1 MKTDRKF
8 FLFKTLILTLIIQ
21 NTITA
26 TEKKDEKKVPT
37 AMKCNQD
44 ILRSYL
50 LKGRKFSKPDQN
62 LLCPTIKNNCCGKLD
77 QQRIYH
83 IVNDILPQ
91 RTAEY
96 ESKMKM
102 AIGKLKILHTKVI
115 KKKPLFIGSP
125 KRKLFCGQQSRKLV
139 NFPFVKLYQ
148 KLITEIENLRYDMD
162 EYYNTFFCVMC
173 DAKNHKFIELK
184 QKKLI
189 MNSEFCQNILKN
201 NMKPIKLLYVEL
213 IAYLENLQ
221 NVVDCHHYL
230 KSYNLKFF
238 ENSKMQLSHDLG
250 SCLNNITSKSFLKY
264 CKPICEVLQVSKIN
278 YIIEG
283 DFEFLIDATNLFD
296 KFFEFKESGNFIS
309 MKLRMFFKKFTIP
322 RKLTNDKRKQFIA
335 ELKDQQDQEEARSE
349 QRKLTQIPNKSS
361 NQTTKAVKNTILA
374 HISKGRLLSA
384 KKNKKPK
391 KKKIKTARLIYNK
404 ELYHFYNEITITPPK
419 EKQYV
424 YHVASKPVDID
435 KLQKIFVKGDG
446 INPLDYEG
454 QTKFKIPHD
463 LFYKLLFSFRKP
475 DAPDANLL
483 FFLTDFSEKNKK
495 GLKLNLLTKFKMQ
508 PPPKKK
514 KKKKGKVRILED
526 GSGVKVGG
534 NRFLN

>member
-1 MKTDRKF
+1 MKSQRKF
-8 FLFKTLILTLIIQ
+8 FLFKTIFFAMILHVSLTQ
-21 NTITA
+21 DK
-26 TEKKDEKKVPT
+26 KKDKKKETT

-50 LKGRKFSKPDQN
+50 LKGRKFSKPDAN

-91 RTAEY
+91 RTTEY

-102 AIGKLKILHTKVI
+102 AIGKLKILHTTVI
-115 KKKPLFIGSP
+115 KKKPLFIGTP

-148 KLITEIENLRYDMD
+148 KLIQEIENLRYDMN
-162 EYYNTFFCVMC
+162 EYYNTFFCVLC

-189 MNSEFCQNILKN
+189 MNAEFCQNILKN
-201 NMKPIKLLYVEL
+201 NIKPIKLLYIEL

-238 ENSKMQLSHDLG
+238 EHSKKQLSEDLS
-250 SCLNNITSKSFLKY
+250 SCLNNITSKNFLKY
-264 CKPICEVLQVSKIN
+264 CKSTCEILQISKIN
-278 YIIEG
+278 YVIEG
-283 DFEFLIDATNLFD
+283 DFEFLIDATNLFE
-296 KFFEFKESGNFIS
+296 KFFQFKESGNFIS

-322 RKLTNDKRKQFIA
+322 RKLTVEKKKEFIS
-335 ELKDQQDQEEARSE
+335 ELKSQQE
-349 QRKLTQIPNKSS
+349 QTEMRENDERNLTQVPNKTSKS
-361 NQTTKAVKNTILA
+361 VKNTLLS
-374 HISKGRLLSA
+374 HLSKGRLLAA
-384 KKNKKPK
+384 KKKKKPK
-391 KKKIKTARLIYNK
+391 KKKMKTARLVYNK

-424 YHVASKPVDID
+424 YHVATKPIDVD

-508 PPPKKK
+508 PPAKK

-526 GSGVKVGG
+526 GSDVMEGRK
-534 NRFLN
+534 LLH